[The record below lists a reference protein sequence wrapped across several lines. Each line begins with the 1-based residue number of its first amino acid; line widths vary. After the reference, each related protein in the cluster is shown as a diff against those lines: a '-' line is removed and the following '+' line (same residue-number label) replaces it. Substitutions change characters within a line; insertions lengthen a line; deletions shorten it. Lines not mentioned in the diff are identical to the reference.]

1 MSAMRMCCGPL
12 RGSKDERRSRAGS
25 GFTLLFEP
33 FLLFVIETA
42 DDAMELM
49 RSVARDNVKVM
60 FDTFHALYRNEI
72 PADYVRAMRDDLV
85 HIHVSDSNRVIPGEG
100 RVDCRFPIGLDRTHA
115 SVKRVRI

>member
-49 RSVARDNVKVM
+49 ESVARDNLKVM
-60 FDTFHALYRNEI
+60 FDTFHAL
-72 PADYVRAMRDDLV
+72 
-85 HIHVSDSNRVIPGEG
+85 
-100 RVDCRFPIGLDRTHA
+100 
-115 SVKRVRI
+115 